1 MNLAKKLYDLQM
13 LDLEIKK
20 AQSSISEIELRLQ
33 SNETINNL
41 KHELD
46 RISEEIALVDRN
58 KKDLEWE
65 TDDLQKNIKQINTKL
80 YGGTVKNPKELIGF
94 EQEVK
99 SLKIKLKGK
108 EDELLDL
115 MTREEELL
123 KQKHFSENRFKITN
137 SEWEQE
143 KDAFTE
149 SKKNLEEQL
158 AALNTQRKQYGATI
172 EDETLRLYEK
182 IISKK
187 GVAVVRVEQGKCQGC
202 RLSLS
207 MSEMQRARGGLLVQC
222 SSCGMILYL

>member
-1 MNLAKKLYDLQM
+1 LLA
-13 LDLEIKK
+13 
-20 AQSSISEIELRLQ
+20 
-33 SNETINNL
+33 
-41 KHELD
+41 
-46 RISEEIALVDRN
+46 
-58 KKDLEWE
+58 
-65 TDDLQKNIKQINTKL
+65 
-80 YGGTVKNPKELIGF
+80 LI
-94 EQEVK
+94 
-99 SLKIKLKGK
+99 
-108 EDELLDL
+108 
-115 MTREEELL
+115 

-143 KDAFTE
+143 KDALIE

-158 AALNTQRKQYGATI
+158 AALNTQRKQYSATI